1 MLMKTALRHYGNKI
15 AIARALDISP
25 AAVSKWKDIVP
36 MESATALEILTGG
49 ELKVDPRRYPRIKDA
64 MARRASA

>member
-1 MLMKTALRHYGNKI
+1 MLMRTALRHFGNKI

-25 AAVSKWKDIVP
+25 AAVSKWREVVP

-49 ELKVDPRRYPRIKDA
+49 EIKVDPRRYPRIKDA
-64 MARRASA
+64 MNRRATA